1 LCFGFEF
8 KPIPMENLEP
18 QQEPQINN
26 RENIIQA
33 YIQHI
38 LEHGKEPVSVY
49 KFAQSINMK
58 EDEFYD
64 HFTSFNSIKTA
75 VWEKIIIDTLNHMQS
90 QEVYQEYSA
99 KEKLLAFYF
108 TLIEELKKYRSYLL
122 ALYENHMGFKKQ
134 VPLEL
139 KEFKKRFKEYCAEVV
154 LEGKETEEIADR
166 SFISDRYEDALWL
179 ETMFILQFWLKDTSP
194 AFEKTDVA
202 IEKSVNLAFDLM
214 GKSALDSFLD
224 LAKFLYQSK

>member
-1 LCFGFEF
+1 
-8 KPIPMENLEP
+8 MENLEP

-64 HFTSFNSIKTA
+64 HFTSFTSIKTA
-75 VWEKIIIDTLNHMQS
+75 VWEKIILDTLHHMQS